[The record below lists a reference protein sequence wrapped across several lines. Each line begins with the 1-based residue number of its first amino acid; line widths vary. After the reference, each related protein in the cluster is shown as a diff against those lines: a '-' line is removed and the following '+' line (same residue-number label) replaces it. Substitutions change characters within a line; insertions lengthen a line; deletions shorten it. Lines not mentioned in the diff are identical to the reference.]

1 MGIVGI
7 VIEVVCFCC
16 LIGLGLLRVR
26 DKVFFLDFEEFVFLE
41 IVDCFKIILLRVFWY
56 CRVFGFE
63 FVLLY
68 VECCW

>member
-26 DKVFFLDFEEFVFLE
+26 DKVFFLDFEEFVFL
-41 IVDCFKIILLRVFWY
+41 K
-56 CRVFGFE
+56 
-63 FVLLY
+63 
-68 VECCW
+68 